1 VRRDALDRDD
11 RVSAEIAGASEVI
24 VVVVVVVVV
33 VAFFLPI
40 NRIPGA
46 AELRASPSP
55 PSPSHTYAY

>member
-11 RVSAEIAGASEVI
+11 RVSGEIAGASEAI
-24 VVVVVVVVV
+24 VVVVVV